1 MRTELIE
8 KAKTILLDPK
18 APKNIKAQVYEIL
31 EKQRSKE
38 ANAGAKE
45 TIIGYAKHMY
55 PGYNDPAHIKLIAKN
70 LESLEKGDIDRLAIF
85 MPPRHGKSMLCSEFF
100 PAWYLGRNPKKFV
113 IQSTYA
119 QELADDFVIAT
130 GHQYTVREFI
140 EHAAEC
146 LDFKIDW
153 NGKLLYIN
161 KKILPLMFFLF
172 IVPMAPFSQ
181 PSIVKN
187 LQ

>member
-55 PGYNDPAHIKLIAKN
+55 PGYNDPAHIKLIAQN

-85 MPPRHGKSMLCSEFF
+85 MPPRHGKSRI
-100 PAWYLGRNPKKFV
+100 G
-113 IQSTYA
+113 
-119 QELADDFVIAT
+119 
-130 GHQYTVREFI
+130 
-140 EHAAEC
+140 
-146 LDFKIDW
+146 
-153 NGKLLYIN
+153 
-161 KKILPLMFFLF
+161 
-172 IVPMAPFSQ
+172 
-181 PSIVKN
+181 
-187 LQ
+187 